1 MDGSL
6 VWKNQHHQ
14 SGTLMPLGAVHPII
28 ASASEAI
35 HGSASQDRR
44 WIASSL
50 RVAMTESNR
59 TLQRRHH
66 RACPGDPRPGFVTA
80 RKTWMAGTSPRLSG
94 SIFVDKAHGV
104 DSSVLQAFGDVLGH
118 GEGSSHAASQ

>member
-35 HGSASQDRR
+35 HRSASPDRR

-50 RVAMTESNR
+50 SLLAMTAERSCAPSSSLRAQAKQSMVQRTGGLLCRHSGMVRRTRPQILRIGESR
-59 TLQRRHH
+59 ES
-66 RACPGDPRPGFVTA
+66 GFALA
-80 RKTWMAGTSPRLSG
+80 RDA
-94 SIFVDKAHGV
+94 
-104 DSSVLQAFGDVLGH
+104 
-118 GEGSSHAASQ
+118 E

>member
-35 HGSASQDRR
+35 HFSTCCAMDCFAS
-44 WIASSL
+44 L
-50 RVAMTESNR
+50 AMTAKYGFAISSATPR
-59 TLQRRHH
+59 SRRICASFAQAVLPSENSEGVGNAGRPMH
-66 RACPGDPRPGFVTA
+66 PQPRVQ
-80 RKTWMAGTSPRLSG
+80 K
-94 SIFVDKAHGV
+94 
-104 DSSVLQAFGDVLGH
+104 
-118 GEGSSHAASQ
+118 